1 MKSHNMGRSSAI
13 VRIEGKKKD
22 KKIHKVTNYLL
33 LLISKLILYKAVIT
47 TTM

>member
-13 VRIEGKKKD
+13 VRIKGKKKD
-22 KKIHKVTNYLL
+22 KKIHKVTKLL

>member
-22 KKIHKVTNYLL
+22 KKIHKVTNLL